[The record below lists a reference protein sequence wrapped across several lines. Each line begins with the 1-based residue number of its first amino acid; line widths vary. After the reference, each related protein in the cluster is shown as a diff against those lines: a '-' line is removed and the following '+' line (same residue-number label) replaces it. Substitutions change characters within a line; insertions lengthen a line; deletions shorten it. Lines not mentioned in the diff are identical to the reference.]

1 MIDKRFVLPAVA
13 FIAGMGLFG
22 GIVSHA
28 ILKTRSPSVTVKGL
42 SEREVPADLAIWP
55 LRFSVNA
62 NDLTDLQR
70 QIVQARKTVQE
81 FLGAEGFTEPEISTP
96 PPQISDYSAVAID
109 EEKMKRPFL
118 YSARVTVLL
127 RTAHVEAVKKALER
141 CDRLVSQ
148 GIVLSSGEYMS
159 GPQFLFTGLNTIKP
173 DMIREATQN
182 ARKAAEK
189 FAEDSQSPV
198 GRIRRANQ
206 GPFEIADVDPSSPE
220 RKIVRVVATV
230 DYELE

>member
-22 GIVSHA
+22 AIVSSA

-42 SEREVPADLAIWP
+42 SEREVPADLVIWP

-62 NDLTDLQR
+62 NELAQLQK
-70 QIVQARKTVQE
+70 QVVESRKVVKD
-81 FLGAEGFTEPEISTP
+81 FLQGEGFKEEEMSTP
-96 PPQISDYSAVAID
+96 PTQISDFTNIALDD
-109 EEKMKRPFL
+109 EKAKRPFL

-127 RTAHVEAVKKALER
+127 RTKNVEAAKQALER
-141 CDRLVSQ
+141 CDKLVSQ
-148 GIVLSSGEYMS
+148 GIVLSGGEYMS

-198 GRIRRANQ
+198 GKIRRANQ
-206 GPFEIADVDPSSPE
+206 GPFEVQDVDPSSPE

>member
-1 MIDKRFVLPAVA
+1 MTDKRLFLPALA
-13 FIAGMGLFG
+13 FVVGMGLFG
-22 GIVSHA
+22 TIVSSA
-28 ILKTRSPSVTVKGL
+28 ILKTRAPSVTVKGL
-42 SEREVPADLAIWP
+42 SEREVPADLVIWP

-70 QIVQARKTVQE
+70 QIVASRKTVRE
-81 FLGAEGFTEPEISTP
+81 FLLAEGFKEAELSTP
-96 PPQISDYSAVAID
+96 PPQISDYTTVAVD

-118 YSARVTVLL
+118 YSAKVTVLL
-127 RTAHVEAVKKALER
+127 RTTNVEGVKQALER

-148 GIVLSSGEYMS
+148 GIVLSGGEYMS

-173 DMIREATQN
+173 DMIREATLN

-198 GRIRRANQ
+198 GKIRRANQ
-206 GPFEIADVDPSSPE
+206 GPFEVFDVDPSSPE
-220 RKIVRVVATV
+220 RKMVRVVATV

>member
-1 MIDKRFVLPAVA
+1 MFDKRFVLPAIA
-13 FIAGMGLFG
+13 FVAGMGLLG

-28 ILKTRSPSVTVKGL
+28 VLETRSPSVTVKGL

-62 NDLTDLQR
+62 NDLADLQR
-70 QIVQARKTVQE
+70 QIVQARTTVQE
-81 FLGAEGFTEPEISTP
+81 FLRAEGFKETEISTP
-96 PPQISDYSAVAID
+96 PPQISDYSTVVVDD
-109 EEKMKRPFL
+109 EKKRPYL

-127 RTAHVEAVKKALER
+127 RTAKVESVKQALEH
-141 CDRLVSQ
+141 CDKLVSQ
-148 GIVLSSGEYMS
+148 GIVLSGGEYMS

-198 GRIRRANQ
+198 GKIRRANQ
-206 GPFEIADVDPSSPE
+206 GPFEIGDVDPSSPE